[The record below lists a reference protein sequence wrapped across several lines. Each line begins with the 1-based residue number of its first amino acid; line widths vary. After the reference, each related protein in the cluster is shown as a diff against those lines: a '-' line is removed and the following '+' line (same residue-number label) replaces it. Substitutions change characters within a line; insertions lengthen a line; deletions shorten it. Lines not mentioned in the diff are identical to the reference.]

1 MKSHCFTKVWCNAQK
16 FTLKLIFVHGCLLC
30 IVNHH
35 FTEFDLNQCV
45 ITFIRTPYS
54 CLASPLVWRRLAAGC
69 LIDGAGK
76 LLARGSGPYCVAGG
90 GAVLSPCSLFF
101 FLPLFYTLCFSSP
114 LLACCHRWLFYVA
127 VTLIV
132 LFDQLANIG

>member
-1 MKSHCFTKVWCNAQK
+1 MKFPLFYKSMVQRPKVHSKTNFCSC
-16 FTLKLIFVHGCLLC
+16 CLLC

-54 CLASPLVWRRLAAGC
+54 CLALPLVWRRLAAGC

-101 FLPLFYTLCFSSP
+101 FLLLFHTLCFSSP